1 MVNGGG
7 FWNRAA
13 ILPSENPV
21 ASGLQSDDIAGLEF
35 PIPGRVDLDH
45 GRALAGRQ
53 GDFRALDRA
62 ERPDT
67 PYRALKRTAASRADL
82 HVMATD
88 EQFRC
93 AGSRTVRRDIERL
106 AAEPHAAVADIH
118 RQHNR
123 LADEAVHES
132 GGGMVIDLT
141 RRADLL

>member
-7 FWNRAA
+7 AFGIGRL

-35 PIPGRVDLDH
+35 PIPGRVDLNH

-62 ERPDT
+62 KRSDT
-67 PYRALKRTAASRADL
+67 LYRALKRTAASRADL

-93 AGSRTVRRDIERL
+93 AGSSAVGRDIQRL
-106 AAEPHAAVADIH
+106 AAEPDAAVADI
-118 RQHNR
+118 RS
-123 LADEAVHES
+123 EE
-132 GGGMVIDLT
+132 
-141 RRADLL
+141 RRVGKECRS